1 MNKKE
6 ECVRELST
14 QAHKTPTKWAA
25 QSDLSGSVRG
35 AALLPLSLALLHSIT
50 PPLCHCPHLTLHTRA
65 TRDTMLLSLPS
76 HETSRK
82 KK

>member
-6 ECVRELST
+6 CVSEFST
-14 QAHKTPTKWAA
+14 EAHKTPTKWAA
-25 QSDLSGSVRG
+25 QSYPSGSIRG
-35 AALLPLSLALLHSIT
+35 AALPSSFVSSQKLDFN
-50 PPLCHCPHLTLHTRA
+50 PLCHCPHLTLHTRA